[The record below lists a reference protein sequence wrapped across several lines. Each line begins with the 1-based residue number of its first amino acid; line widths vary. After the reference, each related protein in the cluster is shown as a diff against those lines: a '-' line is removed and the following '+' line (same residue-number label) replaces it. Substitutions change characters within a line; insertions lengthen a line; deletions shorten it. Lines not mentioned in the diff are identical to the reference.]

1 MANHPTLRAGVFSL
15 RYNMAMISII
25 VAMDRNGAIGKRGSL
40 PWYLPADLKRF
51 KELTMGHPIIMGR
64 KTFDSIGRVLPG
76 RTNIVVTRNSSL
88 GTKLP
93 SGDILRVSSLEEAF
107 MAAASSDTSFS
118 CSQSQGGVASNEAS
132 DSVCKTE
139 IFVIGGGEI
148 FKEAMPLAD
157 RLYATEISTEV
168 DNADIFFPEIDDRM
182 WQEMKRESFL
192 SDEENKY
199 AYSFVV
205 YERRGKKHG

>member
-93 SGDILRVSSLEEAF
+93 SGDILR
-107 MAAASSDTSFS
+107 
-118 CSQSQGGVASNEAS
+118 
-132 DSVCKTE
+132 
-139 IFVIGGGEI
+139 
-148 FKEAMPLAD
+148 
-157 RLYATEISTEV
+157 
-168 DNADIFFPEIDDRM
+168 
-182 WQEMKRESFL
+182 
-192 SDEENKY
+192 
-199 AYSFVV
+199 
-205 YERRGKKHG
+205 